1 MANRNTQGF
10 PSPEED
16 PRFHDTYQFLRRYR
30 DATYSLKVV
39 VHQMEHQFKLQYDN
53 DIDKFL
59 DSIYAAGA
67 DLTGSDIEQ
76 RAKSIARSNQMLKLL
91 ESSID
96 LLRNNHKHG
105 EQYYWILY
113 YAYDKEHD
121 LLCDSQQSA
130 ENPDYAIITCFWVLL
145 DFKKGVVYH
154 TSGEFPIK
162 LNFFSQDEQYEI
174 IYIGEEQEALINH
187 VMESIPSHGSKRL
200 IVLESE
206 SQAAKITIDDVA
218 AYCLVNESGTVSYY
232 MRK

>member
-91 ESSID
+91 ESSITGNAGLRLKHSVPSFGD
-96 LLRNNHKHG
+96 LLQKRH
-105 EQYYWILY
+105 WIR
-113 YAYDKEHD
+113 
-121 LLCDSQQSA
+121 STSSFQS
-130 ENPDYAIITCFWVLL
+130 NTY
-145 DFKKGVVYH
+145 
-154 TSGEFPIK
+154 
-162 LNFFSQDEQYEI
+162 
-174 IYIGEEQEALINH
+174 
-187 VMESIPSHGSKRL
+187 RL
-200 IVLESE
+200 SSRLFVIS
-206 SQAAKITIDDVA
+206 
-218 AYCLVNESGTVSYY
+218 
-232 MRK
+232 

>member
-1 MANRNTQGF
+1 MITILIKQG
-10 PSPEED
+10 
-16 PRFHDTYQFLRRYR
+16 R
-30 DATYSLKVV
+30 
-39 VHQMEHQFKLQYDN
+39 
-53 DIDKFL
+53 I
-59 DSIYAAGA
+59 I
-67 DLTGSDIEQ
+67 
-76 RAKSIARSNQMLKLL
+76 
-91 ESSID
+91 
-96 LLRNNHKHG
+96 
-105 EQYYWILY
+105 
-113 YAYDKEHD
+113 YDKEHD

-218 AYCLVNESGTVSYY
+218 AYCLVNESGAVSYY